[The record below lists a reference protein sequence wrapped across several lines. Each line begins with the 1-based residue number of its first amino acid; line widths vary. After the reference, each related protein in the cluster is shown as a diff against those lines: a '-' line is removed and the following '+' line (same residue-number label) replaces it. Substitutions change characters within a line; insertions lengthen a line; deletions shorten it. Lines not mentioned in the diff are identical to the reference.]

1 MCPTSSKSD
10 MLTSKE
16 RDEIMLIIFGANG
29 RTGIEI
35 VKEAIRRKT
44 KFKAIARN
52 DHDTHRLERIL
63 SVNKID
69 FADADHPES
78 IRAVL
83 SEATA
88 VVSCLDSRTAGFGSP
103 KYSPEAAANVVRTAG
118 EMNIGRILHLSVMGA
133 YRWSPNPLNKQSF
146 HLDIHIRRLR
156 VPWTMLRV
164 SCFHDEI
171 IEGHVS
177 PPDQGRPHKI
187 HPSSRYSPVSRR
199 DVARVVCNIL
209 PDLIANRTWLLGGPK
224 VYHGKQ
230 LQKTIAPFL
239 QKGSKRT
246 KYGPLPNGDFSVAPE
261 TSEVMVGW
269 IPTESLEWSLDP
281 KNHPIKESTAPF
293 WKRPAPL
300 KHQSDQG
307 KNDSLLKSIP
317 DSLRFALHQT
327 LFSDLPRLDIQ
338 DTDDIQLDFS
348 KASWV
353 AESPKEI
360 VLQAQFQS
368 IKNIQIYRN
377 GNLLTQGTIDFLFD
391 DLADSFH
398 SWWVTDQ
405 GLPKDIWDQLDLG
418 IKRRLSKH
426 AKWNKELIVRE
437 FLATSHERVRL

>member
-1 MCPTSSKSD
+1 
-10 MLTSKE
+10 
-16 RDEIMLIIFGANG
+16 MLIIFGANG

-52 DHDTHRLERIL
+52 DNDTHRLEKIL
-63 SVNKID
+63 SVNEID

-83 SEATA
+83 SQATS

-103 KYSPEAAANVVRTAG
+103 KYFPQAAANVVRAAA
-118 EMNIGRILHLSVMGA
+118 EMNISRMLHLSVMGA
-133 YRWSPNPLNKQSF
+133 YRWSPNTLNKQSF

-156 VPWTMLRV
+156 VPWTMLKV
-164 SCFHDEI
+164 SCYHDEI

-177 PPDQGRPHKI
+177 PPDQGRPHPI

-224 VYHGKQ
+224 VYQGNELKRNI
-230 LQKTIAPFL
+230 TPFL
-239 QKGSKRT
+239 KKGSGRT

-281 KNHPIKESTAPF
+281 ENHPIKKITDPF
-293 WKRPAPL
+293 WKRPAPP
-300 KHQSDQG
+300 KHRCDKG
-307 KNDSLLKSIP
+307 ENDSLLKGIP
-317 DSLRFALHQT
+317 KSLRFALHQA
-327 LFSDLPRLDIQ
+327 LCSDLPRLNIQ
-338 DTDDIQLDFS
+338 ETEQIQFDFT
-348 KASWV
+348 KASWI

-360 VLQAQFQS
+360 VLQTQLQS
-368 IKNIQIYRN
+368 IKDIQVYKN
-377 GNLLTQGTIDFLFD
+377 GNLLRQGTIDFIFD

-398 SWWVTDQ
+398 AWWVTDHK
-405 GLPKDIWDQLDLG
+405 LPKDIWAQLDLG
-418 IKRRLSKH
+418 VKRRLSKH
-426 AKWNKELIVRE
+426 VRWKKESIVRD
-437 FLATSHERVRL
+437 FIATSHERVQL